1 MSEIMARQP
10 EAASKTPPPRW
21 TCRSCNYDHTSQS
34 EALMTVCA
42 ACCTPKA
49 LPPHRRSVSF
59 SDVQTI
65 DVVAPANKWPDGEHR
80 GMRVKIARDDVDWSK
95 VLKRPDDDG
104 PHVLGVALDYDGR
117 AYEVRVL
124 DAYTAWL
131 PRYRFSVVSD
141 S

>member
-1 MSEIMARQP
+1 
-10 EAASKTPPPRW
+10 
-21 TCRSCNYDHTSQS
+21 
-34 EALMTVCA
+34 MTVCA
-42 ACCTPKA
+42 ACSTPKA
-49 LPPHRRSVSF
+49 PPPHRRSVSF
-59 SDVQTI
+59 SDVETVDTI
-65 DVVAPANKWPDGEHR
+65 EPATNDWPDAERR

-95 VLKRPDDDG
+95 VPTKLDNDG

-131 PRYRFSVVSD
+131 PRYRFSVVAD